1 MKLLRLEKKADGES
15 MSGFLGLTGP
25 VKFRYNKV
33 NGNNIDGFPSFVL
46 QCAASQQKI
55 RRREAITF
63 IWSSVSSG
71 GFSEGRL
78 KRELSKWT

>member
-1 MKLLRLEKKADGES
+1 MKLWRLEKKTDGES

-55 RRREAITF
+55 RRRRQLH
-63 IWSSVSSG
+63 SSEVV
-71 GFSEGRL
+71 FHQVAL
-78 KRELSKWT
+78 VKDD